1 MVAIEDSVELAV
13 RGLKAYV
20 HGSEER
26 LILTAR
32 GDRVDDLER
41 VLKNMNKGKRL
52 QDWERALHDHY
63 LRQTKKVKSEQSL
76 IWLQNG
82 DLKRET
88 ESLIVAVQNQSIRT
102 N

>member
-1 MVAIEDSVELAV
+1 MVAIEDCV
-13 RGLKAYV
+13 GLEAYV

-26 LILTAR
+26 LILAAR

-41 VLKNMNKGKRL
+41 VLKNVNKGKRL
-52 QDWERALHDHY
+52 QDWERALNGHY
-63 LRQTKKVKSEQSL
+63 LRQTKKVRSEQSL

-88 ESLIVAVQNQSIRT
+88 ESLIVAVQNQSIKT